1 MFEEI
6 HLIWHEVISEVRKL
20 SHVEIDL
27 KKLYHEMILQHKS
40 FEKSLSYILSD
51 KLSNPMFPNSFFQ
64 KIIENIY
71 ISNPSIIQCAI
82 KDIYAVYYRDPVI
95 KNYSSILLYL
105 KGFHALQI
113 YRVSHQLWKIGRN
126 SLAIFLQ
133 HRSSMLFS
141 VDIHPAANIGYGI
154 MLDHATGI
162 IIGETV
168 LIENNVSI
176 LHAVTLGS
184 TGKKIG
190 KRHPTIREGVMIG
203 AGAKILGDIE
213 IGLRT
218 KIGAGSVVLRSIPA
232 DVTAVGVPARIITKS
247 VEKISIY

>member
-1 MFEEI
+1 MFEDI
-6 HLIWHEVISEVRKL
+6 NLIWHKIKSEVRKL
-20 SHVEIDL
+20 SRIEIAL
-27 KKLYHEMILQHKS
+27 KQLYNEMILQHRS
-40 FEKSLSYILSD
+40 FEQSLSYILSD
-51 KLSNPMFPNSFFQ
+51 KLSNQMFPNSFFQ

-71 ISNPSIIQCAI
+71 MSNPSIIQFAV
-82 KDIYAVYYRDPVI
+82 KDIYAVYYKDPVI
-95 KNYSSILLYL
+95 NNYSSVLLYL

-113 YRVSHQLWKIGRN
+113 YRISHQLWKTGRN
-126 SLAIFLQ
+126 ALAVFLQ
-133 HRSSMLFS
+133 HKTSMLFA

-184 TGKKIG
+184 TGKKNG
-190 KRHPTIREGVMIG
+190 KRHPTIREGVIIG

-213 IGLRT
+213 IGFRT
-218 KIGAGSVVLRSIPA
+218 KIGAGSVVLHSIPA
-232 DVTAVGVPARIITKS
+232 NVTAVGVPARIVNKS
-247 VEKISIY
+247 VEKISIC